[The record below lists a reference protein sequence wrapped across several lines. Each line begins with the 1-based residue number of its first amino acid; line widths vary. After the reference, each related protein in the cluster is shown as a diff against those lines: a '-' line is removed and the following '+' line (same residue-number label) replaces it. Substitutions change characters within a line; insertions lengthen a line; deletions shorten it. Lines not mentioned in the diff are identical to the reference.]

1 METRED
7 ITVRIKE
14 SADIVQLIGENVEL
28 RKSGARFLG
37 LCPFHGEKTPS
48 FTVHPGNQ
56 FFHCFGCG
64 ESGDV
69 FSFMMKYHNVDF
81 PEAIKQLAKRYDIPL
96 PERKVS
102 SAQKKE
108 QQLRQTMF
116 SVNKKAAELFTTC
129 LEQSS
134 HAQEAREYLKKRGI
148 PIKIQQQFGLGY
160 APSQKTAG
168 WDFLGS
174 QLSNDE
180 KTAAFETGLLAK
192 KEKGGSYDRFSDRVL
207 FPIYDISGQVCGFG
221 GRIVGEGQPKY
232 MNSPESPVYNKSRSL
247 LGLFQDK
254 DAIRVKD
261 QVVIV
266 EGNFDLISLVVH
278 GCENVVAPLGT
289 ALTREQVRMLKR
301 FASEGILLFDGDSAG
316 VKAAVRAVPF
326 FLAEQMKGKVALLP
340 SGHDPDT
347 YVQEFG
353 LVALEKLLENAQEL
367 SEFVLSH
374 LVEQHGMT
382 MEGKTKIVEE
392 LRPLVRS
399 ASSSLQRSVVIAHFA
414 GKLGLS
420 TDELNSLLK
429 KDFSEPQEE
438 QIPIPSEY
446 HEPFGMEEQMS
457 GHMLTQQEFVAPLT
471 PPQKRLVNYMIFHP
485 EKHEE
490 LTDAGIRD
498 ELAGGMGEI
507 IYLQIKALVEKR
519 GNIQPEELLSAL
531 PHGAERT
538 LVADMLLSAPI
549 IDSENQDGRADEID
563 CLNYLRSS
571 RLKQKSQKLLVKIS
585 EAQSRGDFEQLQ
597 RFLIEKQEI
606 DRKLQGDGLS

>member
-7 ITVRIKE
+7 ITVKIKE
-14 SADIVQLIGENVEL
+14 NADIVQLIGENVEL

-81 PEAIKQLAKRYDIPL
+81 PEAVKQLAKRYDIPL

-108 QQLRQTMF
+108 QQVRQTMF

-129 LEQSS
+129 LEQSP
-134 HAQEAREYLKKRGI
+134 HAQEAREYLEKRGI
-148 PIKIQQQFGLGY
+148 PVKIQQQFGLGY
-160 APSQKTAG
+160 APSQKTVG

-174 QLSNDE
+174 QLSKDE
-180 KTAAFETGLLAK
+180 KTAAIETGLLAK
-192 KEKGGSYDRFSDRVL
+192 KEKGGSYDRFRDRVL

-232 MNSPESPVYNKSRSL
+232 MNSPESPVYTKSRSL
-247 LGLFQDK
+247 LGLYQDK
-254 DAIRVKD
+254 DAIRAKD

-353 LVALEKLLENAQEL
+353 LVALEQLLENAQEL

-382 MEGKTKIVEE
+382 LEGKTKIVEE

-438 QIPIPSEY
+438 QVPMPAEY
-446 HEPFGMEEQMS
+446 QEPFGMEDQMS
-457 GHMLTQQEFVAPLT
+457 GHMPTQQEFVAPLT

-485 EKHEE
+485 EKHEK
-490 LTDAGIRD
+490 LADAGIRD

-519 GNIQPEELLSAL
+519 GSIQPEELLSAL

-549 IDSENQDGRADEID
+549 VDPGSEDGRADEID
-563 CLNYLRSS
+563 CLNYLRST
-571 RLKQKSQKLLVKIS
+571 RLKQKSQKLLTKIS

-597 RFLIEKQEI
+597 IFLIEKQEI
-606 DRKLQGDGLS
+606 DRELQCDRLS

>member
-102 SAQKKE
+102 SAQKKA

-116 SVNKKAAELFTTC
+116 SVNKKAAELFSTC
-129 LEQSS
+129 LAQSP
-134 HAQEAREYLKKRGI
+134 HAREAREYLKQRGI
-148 PIKIQQQFGLGY
+148 PVEIQQQFGLGY

-174 QLSNDE
+174 QLSKDE
-180 KTAAFETGLLAK
+180 KIAAFETGLLAK
-192 KEKGGSYDRFSDRVL
+192 KENGGSYDRFRDRVL
-207 FPIYDISGQVCGFG
+207 FPIQDISGQVCGFG

-232 MNSPESPVYNKSRSL
+232 MNSPESPVYIKSRSL
-247 LGLFQDK
+247 LGLYQDK
-254 DAIRVKD
+254 DAIRAKD

-347 YVQEFG
+347 YVQEYG
-353 LVALEKLLENAQEL
+353 LVALDELLENAQEL

-382 MEGKTKIVEE
+382 LEGKTKIVEE

-438 QIPIPSEY
+438 QVPIPSEY
-446 HEPFGMEEQMS
+446 HESFGVEEQMS
-457 GHMLTQQEFVAPLT
+457 RQRPVQQEFVAPLT
-471 PPQKRLVNYMIFHP
+471 PPQKRLVNYMVFHP
-485 EKHEE
+485 EKLEE
-490 LTDAGIRD
+490 LAIAGIRD

-538 LVADMLLSAPI
+538 LVADILLSAPI

-563 CLNYLRSS
+563 CLNYLRST
-571 RLKQKSQKLLVKIS
+571 RLKQKSQKLLVNIS
-585 EAQSRGDFEQLQ
+585 EAQSQGDFEQLQ
-597 RFLIEKQEI
+597 RYLVEKQEI
-606 DRKLQGDGLS
+606 DRELKGENIS

>member
-7 ITVRIKE
+7 ITIRIKE

-116 SVNKKAAELFTTC
+116 SVNKKAAELFSTC

-134 HAQEAREYLKKRGI
+134 HAQDAREYLKKRGI
-148 PIKIQQQFGLGY
+148 PIETQQQFGLGY

-168 WDFLGS
+168 WNYLGS
-174 QLSNDE
+174 QLSIDE
-180 KTAAFETGLLAK
+180 KSAAFETGLVAK
-192 KEKGGSYDRFSDRVL
+192 KEKGGSYDRFRDRVL

-232 MNSPESPVYNKSRSL
+232 MNSPESLVYNKSRSL
-247 LGLFQDK
+247 LGLYQGK

-266 EGNFDLISLVVH
+266 EGNFDLISLVAH

-340 SGHDPDT
+340 TGHDPDT

-353 LVALEKLLENAQEL
+353 LVALEKLLDNAKEL

-374 LVEQHGMT
+374 LIEQYGMT
-382 MEGKTKIVEE
+382 LEGKTKIVEE

-420 TDELNSLLK
+420 TGELSSLLK

-446 HEPFGMEEQMS
+446 QEPFYMDEPMS
-457 GHMLTQQEFVAPLT
+457 MQVPVQHEFVAPLT
-471 PPQKRLVNYMIFHP
+471 PPQKRLVNFMVFHP
-485 EKHEE
+485 EKHKD
-490 LTDAGIRD
+490 LANAGIRD
-498 ELAGGMGEI
+498 ALAGGMGEI
-507 IYLQIKALVEKR
+507 IFLQIKALVEKR
-519 GNIQPEELLSAL
+519 GEIQPEELLSAL

-549 IDSENQDGRADEID
+549 VDSENQDGRADEID
-563 CLNYLRSS
+563 CLNYLRST
-571 RLKQKSQKLLVKIS
+571 RLKQKSQELLVKVS

-597 RFLIEKQEI
+597 IYLIEKQKI
-606 DRKLQGDGLS
+606 DRELQGEGLS